1 MNLKIKKSNVSKKIF
16 LGILVIFLLIQ
27 FYRPEKNI
35 STEPSANEIELHYN
49 VPEKVQTILQTSCY
63 DCHSNNTKYPWY
75 NNVQPIASWLNSH
88 VIDGKKHLN
97 FDEFNAYTLDRKRK
111 KLKEIGETLE
121 ENEMPLPSYT
131 IIHGDAKLSD
141 TDKKMLID
149 WTNSLSDGLK

>member
-1 MNLKIKKSNVSKKIF
+1 MNHSAKKSNVLKKI
-16 LGILVIFLLIQ
+16 LWVILLIFLFIQ

-35 STEPSANEIELHYN
+35 STEQTADAIELHYN
-49 VPEKVQTILQTSCY
+49 VPQNVHTILQTSCY

-75 NNVQPIASWLNSH
+75 NNVQPVASWLNSH

-97 FDEFNAYTLDRKRK
+97 FDEFNAYPLDRKIK

-131 IIHGDAKLSD
+131 IIHGDAKLSEA
-141 TDKKMLID
+141 DKKMLTD
-149 WTNSLSDGLK
+149 WANSLSNGLK

>member
-1 MNLKIKKSNVSKKIF
+1 MNIKTKKSNVLKKVF

-35 STEPSANEIELHYN
+35 SQEQSADAIELHYN
-49 VPEKVQTILQTSCY
+49 VPQNVGTILQTSCY

-75 NNVQPIASWLNSH
+75 NNVQPVAFWLNSH

-97 FDEFNAYTLDRKRK
+97 FDEFNAYPLDRKRK

-121 ENEMPLPSYT
+121 ENEMPLSSYT
-131 IIHGDAKLSD
+131 IIHGETKLSEA
-141 TDKKMLID
+141 DKKILTD
-149 WTNSLSDGLK
+149 WANSLSNGL